1 MLSLLLQF
9 STAVLGQHVLERDID
24 SVGSFFVLVLVF
36 HTQKHILLTVRRGMS
51 QMSFSTMFE
60 QKREFFIS
68 LGVLSLLGL
77 LYVLFGASRWAVEPI
92 QSATRFCEDI
102 STGLIKEPMNTLSNL
117 TYVFV
122 GLVILWNMPSHQEKA
137 ANPMLERGV
146 YPILFAAGS
155 MYIGIGSFAM
165 HGTNTNWGTSMDWTG
180 MLFFISFPV
189 YYNLSRQYQW
199 SDRTFLSVFFTMF
212 VLTALLD
219 TYAANNNHVLMD
231 NFSGSH
237 KLRLS
242 SITRDY
248 MWSLYIGVWIIQEA
262 QNLSQNRITWMISL
276 PLIACVTL
284 SVGVPYMQI
293 VILCLMFVGIALYL
307 HFQSGQALTRQPSPH
322 LWFGVACYVVAN
334 IVWRYGRDGEA
345 ACNPDTLFQFHA
357 MWHILTGFSVYFFY
371 RYFTTESGSVER
383 LDAEQ

>member
-1 MLSLLLQF
+1 
-9 STAVLGQHVLERDID
+9 
-24 SVGSFFVLVLVF
+24 
-36 HTQKHILLTVRRGMS
+36 
-51 QMSFSTMFE
+51 MSFSTMFE

-345 ACNPDTLFQFHA
+345 RWYRTLLAFPIGSSTYSPTFSSSLVWSCVLCCCQHRLAIRARRRGCLQSGHPVSVSRNVAYSHRLFGVFLLSIFH
-357 MWHILTGFSVYFFY
+357 HRGVSN
-371 RYFTTESGSVER
+371 
-383 LDAEQ
+383 